1 MKLMRMA
8 EETQRNSSS
17 SSKTFEIRKMGC
29 SFLRQCRRR
38 TQSEPPRKLNRDKL
52 KAKNKTSRHSTRS
65 ADEVDISR
73 RKDDDFT
80 EENTQDKHKGE
91 CNIEN
96 EHMQDTSELQTCSR
110 CDHEQNRI
118 QNDDEGGGGGNL
130 RMEEPSCLSKFICC
144 RRNRKNSL
152 SYKNNNVYPYTL
164 EQYLKVADSEV
175 SSTVDSRS
183 TCFSSLNTE
192 QSSQCPTITSSSE
205 QSRVFGSENSSA
217 NLSHDSG
224 FDEPQCFIN
233 MIYENHRCKGYY
245 SCHKK
250 DKASLNIHLKNLMNC
265 MPKSFGEKEDE
276 TDQPMRTFKGA
287 SLRKRRNAICETSNE
302 ARKKFYD
309 ALCAFMTLQAM
320 AKYDFL

>member
-1 MKLMRMA
+1 MEDNKSS
-8 EETQRNSSS
+8 ETQSNNSS

-38 TQSEPPRKLNRDKL
+38 TQSEPPRKINREKL
-52 KAKNKTSRHSTRS
+52 KKAKNKSSRYSIRN
-65 ADEVDISR
+65 ADEVDVSR
-73 RKDDDFT
+73 RKESHFPEEGT
-80 EENTQDKHKGE
+80 ENKHKEEND
-91 CNIEN
+91 IEN
-96 EHMQDTSELQTCSR
+96 EPKQNTSEQYETCSR
-110 CDHEQNRI
+110 CDHQQNCI
-118 QNDDEGGGGGNL
+118 KHDDEGGGGSV
-130 RMEEPSCLSKFICC
+130 RIEEPSCLSFICC
-144 RRNRKNSL
+144 RKNRKNSL

-192 QSSQCPTITSSSE
+192 QSSQCATLTSSSE
-205 QSRVFGSENSSA
+205 QSRVFGSENSSSA

-265 MPKSFGEKEDE
+265 MPKSFGEKED
-276 TDQPMRTFKGA
+276 DPGQPMRTFKGA
-287 SLRKRRNAICETSNE
+287 SLSKRRNAICETSNE